1 MNILYAKLLDNKGKQ
16 FTLMSSIFK
25 GLKDQNVAMEICF
38 VSSDGNEWDYFQ
50 IYSPKNDHKS
60 NGWKYHAFKRLK

>member
-38 VSSDGNEWDYFQ
+38 VSSDGNE
-50 IYSPKNDHKS
+50 
-60 NGWKYHAFKRLK
+60 